1 MQETPVQFL
10 GQEDHWTRDRPQTP
24 VFLGFPC
31 GSADK
36 ESTCNAEDLGW
47 ILWPREFHGLYSQT
61 QLSDFHFHFS
71 LQEEDQ
77 SDKTV
82 ILSSSS
88 VEPLIFPLG
97 SVLLEKQH
105 L

>member
-1 MQETPVQFL
+1 MAQLVKNPPAMRETWV
-10 GQEDHWTRDRPQTP
+10 
-24 VFLGFPC
+24 
-31 GSADK
+31 GS
-36 ESTCNAEDLGW
+36 S
-47 ILWPREFHGLYSQT
+47 GLENSMDCISQT

-97 SVLLEKQH
+97 SVLEKQH